1 MLYLNRLVKYSLVA
15 TLCWLPLNSAQAT
28 ECRDAEVFKTFM
40 EKHDYRGALQDLDK
54 CISGI
59 PQSSAEDMKS
69 FDDLVKQI
77 FSQYKLTIEE
87 SYSNFQ
93 SVLSTHAL
101 KGLEYK
107 LANHFESH
115 ADEDKKLFDKVRNP
129 EEKIYFFH
137 DASRTPLD
145 PRGFALT
152 NKTLLWN
159 NLAEEPQAIAFNDI
173 QHVKLIYERGMSL
186 TGWELQ
192 INDKK
197 IRLSQVPDNTIIP
210 MVSAMLYFI
219 NANKDNQD
227 QSLTL
232 EVPDREVG
240 ILAGGVTLCNSK
252 NVTPVAD
259 PIKNL
264 QTFDECLASYGD
276 DFKLSQTDKEQL
288 TQLTQAVLANVKSL
302 DEGYAN
308 FQAVLATHF
317 FKEFKFQ
324 FKDALANNGEL
335 FKDARDATDVLYF
348 YFDTSKLTSS
358 GSRGV
363 LLTDKTIMW
372 KNLLGSG
379 ISFKSLTGS
388 ATRLPFD
395 QITGIA
401 LTHER
406 DLTSA
411 LNAWKLR
418 LNENKDYTMVLVGLS
433 EDNVEMFA
441 NAVTYLINSV
451 VGNKL
456 TLQVSPEAKEVLTKS
471 FLERHP
477 KIKSL
482 TDSVLGVF
490 GSKNAEESKPAE
502 TATPVTEEAKPA
514 KDEAPAT
521 EEAKPAKDEAAPATE
536 EAKPAKDEA
545 ATTEEAKPAKDEAP
559 ATEEAKPAKEEPK

>member
-40 EKHDYRGALQDLDK
+40 EKQDYRDALQDLDK
-54 CISGI
+54 CLSEIQ
-59 PQSSAEDMKS
+59 QSSAEDMKS

-115 ADEDKKLFDKVRNP
+115 PDEDKKLFDKIRNP

-192 INDKK
+192 INDQK

-227 QSLTL
+227 QLLTL

-240 ILAGGVTLCNSK
+240 ILAGGVTLCSSK
-252 NVTPVAD
+252 NLVDPAAD
-259 PIKNL
+259 SIKNL

-276 DFKLSQTDKEQL
+276 DFKLSQTDNDQL
-288 TQLTQAVLANVKSL
+288 TQLTQAVLVSGKSL

-308 FQAVLATHF
+308 FQAILSTHL

-324 FKDALANNGEL
+324 FKDALANNQEL
-335 FKDARDATDVLYF
+335 FKEARDAADVLYF

-358 GSRGV
+358 GTRGV
-363 LLTDKTIMW
+363 LLTDKAIMW

-433 EDNVEMFA
+433 EDNVEMLA

-502 TATPVTEEAKPA
+502 TATPATDEAKPA
-514 KDEAPAT
+514 KDEVPAT
-521 EEAKPAKDEAAPATE
+521 EEAKPAEGAAPATD
-536 EAKPAKDEA
+536 EAKPAESA
-545 ATTEEAKPAKDEAP
+545 APATDEAKPAETATP
-559 ATEEAKPAKEEPK
+559 TTEEKK

>member
-40 EKHDYRGALQDLDK
+40 EKQDYRGALQDLDK
-54 CISGI
+54 CISAI

-115 ADEDKKLFDKVRNP
+115 PDEDKKLFDKIRNP

-197 IRLSQVPDNTIIP
+197 IRLSQVPDNTVIP

-227 QSLTL
+227 QSVTL

-240 ILAGGVTLCNSK
+240 ILAGGVTLCSSK
-252 NVTPVAD
+252 NLVGPAAD

-276 DFKLSQTDKEQL
+276 DFKLSQTDKDQLNQL
-288 TQLTQAVLANVKSL
+288 TEAVLASSKSL

-308 FQAVLATHF
+308 FQAVLSTHL

-324 FKDALANNGEL
+324 FKDTLANNQEL
-335 FKDARDATDVLYF
+335 FKDARDAADVLYF
-348 YFDTSKLTSS
+348 YFDTSQLTSS

-363 LLTDKTIMW
+363 LLTDKAIMW

-490 GSKNAEESKPAE
+490 GSKKVEESKPAE
-502 TATPVTEEAKPA
+502 G
-514 KDEAPAT
+514 
-521 EEAKPAKDEAAPATE
+521 AAPATE
-536 EAKPAKDEA
+536 EAKPAEGA
-545 ATTEEAKPAKDEAP
+545 AAPATDEAKPAEDVKPATDEAKPAEKAAP
-559 ATEEAKPAKEEPK
+559 ATEGPK

>member
-1 MLYLNRLVKYSLVA
+1 VLYLNRLVKYSLVA

-40 EKHDYRGALQDLDK
+40 EKQDYRDALQDLDK
-54 CISGI
+54 CLSEIQ
-59 PQSSAEDMKS
+59 QSSAEDMKS

-115 ADEDKKLFDKVRNP
+115 PDEDKKLFDKIRNP

-192 INDKK
+192 INDQK

-227 QSLTL
+227 QLLTL

-240 ILAGGVTLCNSK
+240 ILAGGVTLCSSK
-252 NVTPVAD
+252 NLVDPAAD
-259 PIKNL
+259 SIKNL

-276 DFKLSQTDKEQL
+276 DFKLSQTDNDQL
-288 TQLTQAVLANVKSL
+288 TQLTQAVLVSGKSL

-308 FQAVLATHF
+308 FQAILSTHL

-324 FKDALANNGEL
+324 FKDALANNQEL
-335 FKDARDATDVLYF
+335 FKEARDAADVLYF

-358 GSRGV
+358 GTRGV
-363 LLTDKTIMW
+363 LLTDKAIMW

-433 EDNVEMFA
+433 EDNVEMLA

-502 TATPVTEEAKPA
+502 TATPATDEAKPA
-514 KDEAPAT
+514 KDEVPAT
-521 EEAKPAKDEAAPATE
+521 EEAKPAEGAAPATD
-536 EAKPAKDEA
+536 EAKPAESA
-545 ATTEEAKPAKDEAP
+545 APATDEAKPAETATP
-559 ATEEAKPAKEEPK
+559 TTEEKK